1 MSKQRPLRKEIL
13 KVTNNSDRE
22 KLLCV
27 EPIGDQVQMK
37 PGKSYEVR
45 IVGGDEGPMELF
57 VEEDKLILYGWNNSD
72 SAVYLDDIRV
82 AGMELPSNPQP

>member
-13 KVTNNSDRE
+13 RVTNNSDRE
-22 KLLCV
+22 KLLCI
-27 EPIGDQVQMK
+27 EPVGDQVQMK

-45 IVGGDEGPMELF
+45 IIGVEDGPVELF
-57 VEEDKLILYGWNNSD
+57 VEDGKLILYGWNNSE

-82 AGMELPSNPQP
+82 AGMELPPER

>member
-1 MSKQRPLRKEIL
+1 MSLQRPFRRESL

-22 KLLCV
+22 LLLCV

-45 IVGGDEGPMELF
+45 IVGGEDGPIELF
-57 VEEDKLILYGWNNSD
+57 VEEGKLILYGWNNSE
-72 SAVYLDDIRV
+72 SAVYLEGARV
-82 AGMELPSNPQP
+82 AGMELPSDQ